1 MKRFVSEM
9 KSQTRPRTTFWPASK
24 KKTFEEK
31 FLDKASAPKVKDIGD
46 VVDEIKKTW
55 EDWENRPK
63 KFEKA
68 RELFMQ
74 FSNKIN
80 DFKGVFDLI
89 PSDNMY
95 TSTLYG
101 ALTLLINVG
110 SVFRIRAGI
119 VLACLNSG

>member
-9 KSQTRPRTTFWPASK
+9 KSQSRPRTNFWPAS

-31 FLDKASAPKVKDIGD
+31 FLDKISDPKVKDIGD

-55 EDWENRPK
+55 GDWENRPK
-63 KFEKA
+63 KFAKFEKA

-110 SVFRIRAGI
+110 SISYQ
-119 VLACLNSG
+119 SGNCIGVS